1 MTASSENIPGETRQN
16 LRDRIRH
23 AFAVGDEYAQKLE
36 ADELALLDE
45 IAGNIHR
52 RGLTVAAI
60 PFLMFNKPLN
70 VLGANFLQMGEMV
83 LTLHSVEQYL
93 RNFIGPSYSHELLVR
108 TLEKRI
114 TFDHLVDILEAK
126 LEK

>member
-1 MTASSENIPGETRQN
+1 MTASSENIPGETKQN
-16 LRDRIRH
+16 LRDKIRH
-23 AFAVGDEYAQKLE
+23 AFAVGDEYAEKLE

-45 IAGNIHR
+45 IANNIHR
-52 RGLTVAAI
+52 RGLAVAAI

-70 VLGANFLQMGEMV
+70 VVGANFMQMGEMV

-93 RNFIGPSYSHELLVR
+93 RSFIGSTYTHELLVR

-114 TFDHLVDILEAK
+114 AFDHLVDILEAK